1 MSRKKTNFFWASYAD
16 LMTSMFF
23 IMLVL
28 FVLTVVILKREQK
41 RILLTLEEFRK
52 IEEVKRSINEISK
65 AYFEYRPEYKKH
77 ILKLRVQFPTGRF
90 RLSDLSDTALLDEIE
105 KAGQEIENIIKSFTY
120 EDNIQYLVIIEGQA
134 SMDGY
139 YIDDFHNNNVL
150 SYQRA
155 FNLAGFWE
163 SRGIF
168 LDQLPNCEL
177 VIAGSGEKGV
187 PREKPDLYNPMN
199 QRFLIHII
207 PKTGEIE
214 VNDIL

>member
-120 EDNIQYLVIIEGQA
+120 EDNIQYLVII
-134 SMDGY
+134 
-139 YIDDFHNNNVL
+139 
-150 SYQRA
+150 
-155 FNLAGFWE
+155 
-163 SRGIF
+163 
-168 LDQLPNCEL
+168 
-177 VIAGSGEKGV
+177 
-187 PREKPDLYNPMN
+187 
-199 QRFLIHII
+199 
-207 PKTGEIE
+207 
-214 VNDIL
+214 